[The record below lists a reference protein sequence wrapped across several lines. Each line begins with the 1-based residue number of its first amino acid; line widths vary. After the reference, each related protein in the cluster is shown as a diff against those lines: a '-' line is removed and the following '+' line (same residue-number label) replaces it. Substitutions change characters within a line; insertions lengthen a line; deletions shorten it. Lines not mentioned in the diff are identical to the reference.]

1 MELNRKRQTIKYL
14 CYAVIILL
22 ADLLQNTPGLFPEIF
37 GARCFLL
44 IPVTIFL
51 AGSEDFFAGT
61 LLGLFGGLLWDLN
74 ASVHIGFNC
83 VFLAL
88 FCFICSA
95 LITYIARDIF
105 ITNFIVSTISSVIYA
120 VVYWLAF
127 IVIKGVDG
135 GYETLYS
142 FYIPCIFYTVAVS
155 ILIWIVLKPI
165 KKKLNTNKLENI

>member
-1 MELNRKRQTIKYL
+1 MELNRKRQTIKYI

-37 GARCFLL
+37 GARAFLL

-74 ASVHIGFNC
+74 AAVHIGFNC
-83 VFLAL
+83 IFLAL
-88 FCFICSA
+88 FCFICST

-105 ITNFIVSTISSVIYA
+105 ITNFIVSTAASVIYA
-120 VVYWLAF
+120 IAYWLAF

-135 GYETLYS
+135 GYETLFS
-142 FYIPCIFYTVAVS
+142 FYIPCMIYTVVIS
-155 ILIWIVLKPI
+155 FVIWIVLKPI
-165 KKKLNTNKLENI
+165 KKKLNKNNLKNI

>member
-1 MELNRKRQTIKYL
+1 MELNRKKRTIKYF

-37 GARCFLL
+37 GAKCFLL

-51 AGSEDFFAGT
+51 SGSEDFFAGA

-83 VFLAL
+83 IFLTL

-105 ITNFIVSTISSVIYA
+105 ITNFIVSTAASILYSIA
-120 VVYWLAF
+120 YWLSF

-135 GYETLYS
+135 GYDTLFS
-142 FYIPCIFYTVAVS
+142 FYIPCIIYT
-155 ILIWIVLKPI
+155 IVISVFAWLALKPI
-165 KKKLNTNKLENI
+165 KKKLNKTN